1 VSSGPIIAVYPG
13 SFDPLHLG
21 HVDIARRAH
30 AIFPRVIVAVLSNPE
45 KSPLLPTEER
55 VALIRASLA
64 DIPGVEVASFSG
76 LLVDFMKQCGAR
88 VLLRGM
94 RAVSDFEYEFQLALM
109 NRRLWDEVETVFL
122 TPTEEFTYLS
132 SRVIKE
138 IWRVGGN
145 VSGLVP
151 APVAAALE
159 AVRRREALAA
169 SAHGSAGSQVLT

>member
-1 VSSGPIIAVYPG
+1 MSSRSTTAVYPG

-21 HVDIARRAH
+21 HVDVIRRAH
-30 AIFPRVIVAVLSNPE
+30 ALFPRVVVAVLSNSD
-45 KSPLLPTEER
+45 KHPLLPVAER
-55 VALIRASLA
+55 VVLIRESLA
-64 DIPGVEVASFSG
+64 EVPGVEVTSFGG
-76 LLVDFMKQCGAR
+76 LLVDFMRQCGAR

-138 IWRVGGN
+138 IWTVGGN
-145 VSGLVP
+145 VAGLVP
-151 APVAAALE
+151 PPVARSLE
-159 AVRRREALAA
+159 TLRRR
-169 SAHGSAGSQVLT
+169 GSS